1 MDYNSIKKSND
12 INYKRKYLKYKSK
25 YLNLKGGNDS
35 LPSHPMNQRSYRKAI
50 ERDYQNNENLVLIIG
65 SGNDQRFDNMQG
77 FTLTDELEPDETFE
91 EDKDMLPLKYNIFDK
106 DFFND
111 FKDFKFNKIIFDYN
125 VMYFIII
132 NMRFTSSVKL
142 FLSTIIKIL
151 KIGGE
156 LYIPINF
163 NHSTSTYIT
172 KRSNLSNNINL
183 DEVNKSYV
191 VNNSNYDQVSL
202 SRNNY
207 RIIIDGKFYIDKTPY
222 LTYLNYIKDN
232 LNHNFG
238 SEIDQNEIKLDF
250 YIDQRYIDYFN
261 SNFLM
266 EKIPVYDPNDT
277 SFTYESY
284 PIEPRLIDEFTG
296 DIKEYV
302 KITRLQ

>member
-1 MDYNSIKKSND
+1 
-12 INYKRKYLKYKSK
+12 
-25 YLNLKGGNDS
+25 
-35 LPSHPMNQRSYRKAI
+35 
-50 ERDYQNNENLVLIIG
+50 
-65 SGNDQRFDNMQG
+65 
-77 FTLTDELEPDETFE
+77 
-91 EDKDMLPLKYNIFDK
+91 
-106 DFFND
+106 
-111 FKDFKFNKIIFDYN
+111 
-125 VMYFIII
+125 MYFIII

-163 NHSTSTYIT
+163 NPSTSTYIT